1 MSYQQVKLT
10 KAGRAL
16 IEESAAAGEL
26 IQFAQARLSSQKYTD
41 NDLINIEELENT
53 QSTSELRSI
62 KKVGQG
68 LVQFSTVFSNED
80 SSGGYTVH
88 AIGVYAKNPK
98 YIEPE
103 PTEEDWL
110 EETLD
115 DEESVSIQVEES
127 EGLEEEPI
135 VAEEEKVEEVKEK
148 PYILYGVAL
157 SGEHP
162 FYMAPMTGNPTTL
175 TLKLTVGVGE
185 AESVVLNLNK
195 AGVVYQSDL
204 EPILKP
210 LEENINKVSVDVAT
224 QAIESFE
231 LNNAMSAIKDM
242 ENAQSQAETF
252 EMLMLMMEGGL

>member
-16 IEESAAAGEL
+16 IEESVVAGEP
-26 IQFAQARLSSQKYTD
+26 IQFAQARLSSQKYAD
-41 NDLINIEELENT
+41 DDLRNIEELKNI
-53 QSTSELRSI
+53 QSTSELRNI
-62 KKVGQG
+62 QEVGQG

-80 SSGGYTVH
+80 SGGGYTVH

-103 PTEEDWL
+103 PIEEDWL
-110 EETLD
+110 EKNRG
-115 DEESVSIQVEES
+115 DEELVSVQVEES
-127 EGLEEEPI
+127 EEPEEGHEG
-135 VAEEEKVEEVKEK
+135 EEKVEEAKEK

-157 SGEHP
+157 SGEQP
-162 FYMAPMTGNPTTL
+162 FYMAPMAGSPTTL

-185 AESVVLNLNK
+185 AESVVLNVNK

-210 LEENINKVSVDVAT
+210 LEEDINKVSVDVAM
-224 QAIESFE
+224 QSIESFE
-231 LNNAMSAIKDM
+231 LNNAINATRDM
-242 ENAQSQAETF
+242 ENAESDAEMF
-252 EMLMLMMEGGL
+252 EMFMLMMGGGL

>member
-1 MSYQQVKLT
+1 MSYQQIKLT

-16 IEESAAAGEL
+16 IEESVVAGEP

-41 NDLINIEELENT
+41 GDLKNIEELEST

-62 KKVGQG
+62 EEVGQG
-68 LVQFSTVFSNED
+68 LVQFSTVFSNEGSD
-80 SSGGYTVH
+80 SGYTVH
-88 AIGVYAKNPK
+88 SIGVYAKNPK

-103 PTEEDWL
+103 PTEENWIKENPDV
-110 EETLD
+110 
-115 DEESVSIQVEES
+115 EESTSIQVEES
-127 EGLEEEPI
+127 EGHEEGPEGEEE
-135 VAEEEKVEEVKEK
+135 VQEAKEK

-157 SGEHP
+157 SGEQP

-185 AESVVLNLNK
+185 AESVILKVNK

-210 LEENINKVSVDVAT
+210 LEEDINKISVDVAT

-231 LNNAMSAIKDM
+231 LNNAISVVKDM
-242 ENAQSQAETF
+242 ESAQSQAEIF